1 MVDVLSAL
9 KPYISAAQH
18 RQMAEMS
25 RKLTGGNPIELQFN
39 AEGNMRHLA
48 VQRASVGVAG
58 LARVAADGF
67 VRNAMDK
74 HRSGAFHFSLN
85 SQSSHRIRPLLPSD
99 LAQTFHL
106 PDGLSALGHLQFNG
120 ADYRTNA
127 TFQHAQGQITARAS
141 VNTDTERYRCGSRCA
156 QFPPPPLY

>member
-1 MVDVLSAL
+1 MYLPLNSQLTASLVADYSAFQPTGKGRFSLKSQASVGMVDVLSAL

-74 HRSGAFHFSLN
+74 RRMEPSISPSIHSPLIAFV
-85 SQSSHRIRPLLPSD
+85 PCYLP
-99 LAQTFHL
+99 
-106 PDGLSALGHLQFNG
+106 
-120 ADYRTNA
+120 
-127 TFQHAQGQITARAS
+127 I
-141 VNTDTERYRCGSRCA
+141 
-156 QFPPPPLY
+156 